1 MAAMSLN
8 EGNVVPTLVGARV
21 ENAAKG
27 SGMSGGKRAA
37 SQSPTKPGISAN
49 LNGRQRGPDHS
60 VQNGPGVVA
69 AATRVLGKPHAIEK
83 KTQSGGNAANEA
95 SGAMSLKSPVG
106 RLVTVR
112 TNTPVR
118 ARNASDESLDDVSS
132 KGKEAGGAQEN
143 FIREDDEDEDNEDD
157 ADEDDDEE
165 DVELT
170 LLRQNGRV
178 GSAHVLRGNRGISVC
193 CTYGYPCQAGGKPLW
208 GGGHCCHGVHF

>member
-1 MAAMSLN
+1 MLCFPPFGFASQKVYRDITFSPRSISKQANSSKTTMAATSLN

-27 SGMSGGKRAA
+27 SGMSRGKRAA

-112 TNTPVR
+112 ADTPV
-118 ARNASDESLDDVSS
+118 
-132 KGKEAGGAQEN
+132 
-143 FIREDDEDEDNEDD
+143 
-157 ADEDDDEE
+157 
-165 DVELT
+165 
-170 LLRQNGRV
+170 
-178 GSAHVLRGNRGISVC
+178 
-193 CTYGYPCQAGGKPLW
+193 
-208 GGGHCCHGVHF
+208 